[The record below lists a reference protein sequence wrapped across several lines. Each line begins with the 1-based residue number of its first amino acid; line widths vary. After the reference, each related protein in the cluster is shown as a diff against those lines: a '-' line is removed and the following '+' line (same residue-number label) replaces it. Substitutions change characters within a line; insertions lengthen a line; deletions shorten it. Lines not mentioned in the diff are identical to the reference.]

1 MQFRLFKS
9 NLLINYMCNDH
20 LLYYRHGGKHMKLS
34 RTISDD
40 LQHPKLILLIQ
51 DNLLASI
58 LLFLAFIRNK
68 NFW

>member
-1 MQFRLFKS
+1 
-9 NLLINYMCNDH
+9 MCNDH
-20 LLYYRHGGKHMKLS
+20 LLYYRHDGKHMKLN